1 VSGRPIR
8 LLIADHAPMR
18 LGVRMALAGEV
29 EVSAEAADT
38 EQAIRAAEREQPDLC
53 IVGRELPGGAL
64 EAVRGISRAAPDC
77 AVVVLAD
84 VRDADDLLD
93 VVRAGA
99 IGYVPGPLGAE
110 PLRKIVRAVVA
121 NEAVVPRSMVLE
133 LMRELRGAE
142 TTEVGLTGREAQ
154 VLGLL
159 RRGHSTQ
166 AIAER
171 LEIAPVTVRR
181 HISDVVHKLGV
192 ETRSDLIDDGD
203 RPLVGTSGE
212 TT

>member
-1 VSGRPIR
+1 
-8 LLIADHAPMR
+8 
-18 LGVRMALAGEV
+18 
-29 EVSAEAADT
+29 
-38 EQAIRAAEREQPDLC
+38 
-53 IVGRELPGGAL
+53 
-64 EAVRGISRAAPDC
+64 
-77 AVVVLAD
+77 
-84 VRDADDLLD
+84 
-93 VVRAGA
+93 
-99 IGYVPGPLGAE
+99 
-110 PLRKIVRAVVA
+110 
-121 NEAVVPRSMVLE
+121 
-133 LMRELRGAE
+133 
-142 TTEVGLTGREAQ
+142 VGLTGREAQ